1 MNVLNLEHISKTY
14 GEKVIFDDISFG
26 IHQGDKIGII
36 GINGTG
42 KTTFL
47 RILAGFEETDEGQ
60 VVMQNGLRITYLPQ
74 HPEFPEGATILSY
87 VTQGQKEQ
95 SWNPETEAHMVLN
108 KLGIEDHEEEIAH
121 LSGGQKKRVAL
132 AAVLVNPA
140 DVLILDEPTNHL
152 DNEMASWLED
162 YLNRFK
168 GVVIMVTHD
177 RYFLDRVTNKILEI
191 SHGKIYTY
199 EAKYSDFLEMKAQRE
214 EMEMA
219 SERKKQSILR
229 MEVEWAKRGCRAR
242 STKQRARLDRLE
254 AMKNST
260 APVRDKNVEIDSVE
274 TRMGKK
280 TIELENITKA
290 YDGITYIRDFS
301 YIFLRDDR
309 IGIIGRNGCGKTTLL
324 RLIAGD
330 IEMSNLDSDETCG
343 ITMSGKQNIGFLRQI
358 NFTDGDVPVKEEL
371 EKAFSE
377 VFACEARKKEIEKL
391 LAETEDHK
399 KLLAEYDF
407 LERRIESLHGY
418 SWKKDM
424 ETMFQK
430 FGFALEDLE
439 KPIGEFSGGQQTK
452 IALIQLLLQRPDIL
466 LLDEPTNHLDIAAV
480 EWLENY
486 LKSYENAVIIVSHDR
501 MFLDRVI
508 DVTYEIEYGDIKRY
522 PGNYSAFVKQKEEA
536 QIKQEKDYEA
546 QQKEIE
552 RLTAWIE
559 KWKNTPTK
567 VAATR
572 SKRMAIEHMVKIEKP
587 RRFDTRTFHA
597 LFHPVRES
605 YTDVLTMKKLK
616 IGYDTVLSEVSA
628 VIKKAERIVIIGE
641 NGKGKSTL
649 LKTVV
654 GEINPLGGSYQFGN
668 RVDFA
673 YFDQHKAVNQ
683 KFDPEQTV
691 LDYFWSLYP
700 NLLRNDVRSALGAF
714 LFSGEDVEKK
724 MGQLSGGEKVR
735 LELCRIFYTKPN
747 FLILDEPTNH
757 MDLAGKEALEKMLTS
772 YEGTVLF
779 VSHDR
784 YFINQVAT
792 GILEFGESDVQF
804 YEMNYAQYLEEIKRQ
819 TPGRE
824 TGNAGGAVRKP
835 ADVPTL
841 DDVFDKK
848 KYYNPGKILSRLKRQ
863 LEKYE
868 EQLAESESRMSELQL
883 EMMDPELS
891 ADYERLMELQTKI
904 DEENQ
909 TQESLLERMMETEL
923 ELEEMETQDE

>member
-1 MNVLNLEHISKTY
+1 MTALP
-14 GEKVIFDDISFG
+14 SF
-26 IHQGDKIGII
+26 
-36 GINGTG
+36 
-42 KTTFL
+42 
-47 RILAGFEETDEGQ
+47 
-60 VVMQNGLRITYLPQ
+60 V
-74 HPEFPEGATILSY
+74 
-87 VTQGQKEQ
+87 
-95 SWNPETEAHMVLN
+95 
-108 KLGIEDHEEEIAH
+108 
-121 LSGGQKKRVAL
+121 
-132 AAVLVNPA
+132 
-140 DVLILDEPTNHL
+140 
-152 DNEMASWLED
+152 
-162 YLNRFK
+162 
-168 GVVIMVTHD
+168 
-177 RYFLDRVTNKILEI
+177 
-191 SHGKIYTY
+191 
-199 EAKYSDFLEMKAQRE
+199 
-214 EMEMA
+214 
-219 SERKKQSILR
+219 
-229 MEVEWAKRGCRAR
+229 
-242 STKQRARLDRLE
+242 
-254 AMKNST
+254 
-260 APVRDKNVEIDSVE
+260 
-274 TRMGKK
+274 
-280 TIELENITKA
+280 
-290 YDGITYIRDFS
+290 
-301 YIFLRDDR
+301 
-309 IGIIGRNGCGKTTLL
+309 
-324 RLIAGD
+324 
-330 IEMSNLDSDETCG
+330 
-343 ITMSGKQNIGFLRQI
+343 
-358 NFTDGDVPVKEEL
+358 
-371 EKAFSE
+371 
-377 VFACEARKKEIEKL
+377 
-391 LAETEDHK
+391 
-399 KLLAEYDF
+399 
-407 LERRIESLHGY
+407 
-418 SWKKDM
+418 
-424 ETMFQK
+424 
-430 FGFALEDLE
+430 
-439 KPIGEFSGGQQTK
+439 
-452 IALIQLLLQRPDIL
+452 